1 MAPERKIMIAKIII
15 QINFLFEGLNDL
27 LRERL
32 VCGINHKRIQQRL
45 LSEGS
50 TLSLEKI
57 FVHSVIIRI
66 ENYSNSCDSQ

>member
-1 MAPERKIMIAKIII
+1 MAPERKIIIAKIII

-57 FVHSVIIRI
+57 FGRSVIIRI

>member
-57 FVHSVIIRI
+57 FGHCVIIRI